1 MTTYG
6 PTSLS
11 LADRL
16 AATDLVAR
24 VTEIELIRTEDD
36 PASEHGRELGTF
48 RLVIAEVLD
57 GEPRDAVD
65 IVVARRNDTA
75 WPMPQKGDFLAL
87 VRLSKDDRPGQLVH
101 ESAFTITEDTV
112 HVDTSSGLGGERAR
126 REKVSLD
133 HVREL
138 IAERAER
145 IRARMAEL
153 EERETSTFT
162 PEHGPSQEMP
172 DTHGLR
178 DLLDLQHGEGGVSD
192 EPLKPS
198 RSQRPPDEIFEE

>member
-11 LADRL
+11 LAERL
-16 AATDLVAR
+16 AAAELVAR
-24 VTEIELIRTEDD
+24 VAEVELIRTEDD

-48 RLVIAEVLD
+48 RLVLAEVIE

-65 IVVARRNDTA
+65 VVVARPRDAA
-75 WPMPQKGDFLAL
+75 WPLPEKGEFLAL
-87 VRLSKDDRPGQLVH
+87 VRGVEGERPAQLVH
-101 ESAFTITEDTV
+101 DSAFPITEDTV
-112 HVDTSSGLGGERAR
+112 QVDTSSGLGGERAR

-133 HVREL
+133 GVREL
-138 IAERAER
+138 LAERAQRRKEL
-145 IRARMAEL
+145 AAAL
-153 EERETSTFT
+153 EERETSAFT
-162 PEHGPSQEMP
+162 PEHGPPEEMP

-178 DLLDLQHGEGGVSD
+178 DLLDLQHGEGGRSD

-198 RSQRPPDEIFEE
+198 RSQRPPDEVSEE